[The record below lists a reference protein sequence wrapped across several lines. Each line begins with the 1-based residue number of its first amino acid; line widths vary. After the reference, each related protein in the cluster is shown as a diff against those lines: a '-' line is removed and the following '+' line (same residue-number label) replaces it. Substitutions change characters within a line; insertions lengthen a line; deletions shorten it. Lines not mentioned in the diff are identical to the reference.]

1 MTWHTQKNSKHSTSS
16 PEVLDKAV
24 ECGLG
29 IKMKSCS
36 KCKSMKEESEFGDDP
51 RNKSGL
57 KSSCKECGR
66 ESARASYKTHREKRV
81 KQSRKYLSKNRDR
94 YNANR
99 RLKRS
104 ESRITEA
111 SRKYGI
117 LKSEV
122 EALFKKTKCQICY
135 SDISFNNKNQFQWP
149 NIDHC
154 HSTGKVRGVLC
165 GYCNN
170 MLGKAKDDIETLES
184 AISYLI
190 INR

>member
-1 MTWHTQKNSKHSTSS
+1 MTWHTKNSTHSTSS
-16 PEVLDKAV
+16 QEQLDRASEV
-24 ECGLG
+24 GLN

-36 KCKSMKEESEFGDDP
+36 KCKSTKEESEFGADL

-66 ESARASYKTHREKRV
+66 KSAKASYQTHREKRI
-81 KQSRKYLSKNRDR
+81 KQSREYREKNGAR

-99 RLKRS
+99 KLKRS
-104 ESRITEA
+104 ENRITEA

-117 LKSEV
+117 SKSEV

-135 SDISFNNKNQFQWP
+135 SDISFDNKNQFQWP

-184 AISYLI
+184 AISYLL